1 MRETAWIL
9 NSLFKFKPSAKLE
22 RIIRE
27 FRLCLEP
34 LLILAWKTCCGNNYK
49 WIWHDCTWHLK
60 NHHLVFFPIK
70 SFATDSAS
78 VRDSSRFWGWCSG
91 IWSPGLRLGS
101 EHYEG
106 SHSGAF
112 TSTHRDSIL
121 FCERCCAFATFAEHT
136 SELEKPES
144 PRGVNGIGI
153 THHLS
158 NDAVA
163 SNLSHGVSAES
174 TRTPHLACFSSSCN
188 HLPIQKIKQLYFFNP
203 FIIIII
209 IT

>member
-78 VRDSSRFWGWCSG
+78 VRDSSRFWGWCSA
-91 IWSPGLRLGS
+91 IWWPRAAFGKWTLWREPQWRLHLNSPGFYFVLWEVLRYRNLCRAHEWIGK
-101 EHYEG
+101 
-106 SHSGAF
+106 AWI
-112 TSTHRDSIL
+112 TPR
-121 FCERCCAFATFAEHT
+121 CEW
-136 SELEKPES
+136 
-144 PRGVNGIGI
+144 NW
-153 THHLS
+153 
-158 NDAVA
+158 N
-163 SNLSHGVSAES
+163 
-174 TRTPHLACFSSSCN
+174 
-188 HLPIQKIKQLYFFNP
+188 NP
-203 FIIIII
+203 PPK
-209 IT
+209 